1 MNDIVTAEDV
11 YRHFDVEDAKGLDR
25 HLYKETDCGAWG
37 KVSTQNV
44 VEKKTGTWSAE
55 YARGLLGYWHLVK
68 LSGVGDLAGV
78 EPPEDVLRYFWPDVD
93 PLHLQEMLETVL
105 ETPGL
110 VAAPYE
116 AEVEWY
122 VKTGELV
129 VFRVGS
135 IVEGTDEEA
144 LTVSVYLPCSAQDL
158 DDAIEAVEQDVSR
171 IWNSTHG
178 CQECAK
184 RNEEEW
190 PGCAVDPE
198 CPECEGQGTII

>member
-25 HLYKETDCGAWG
+25 SLYKYTDCGAWG
-37 KVSTQNV
+37 KVSTEDV
-44 VEKKTGTWSAE
+44 CVKKSGTWSAE

-68 LSGVGDLAGV
+68 LTGVGDLAGV
-78 EPPEDVLRYFWPDVD
+78 EPPEEVRSYFWPDVD

-105 ETPGL
+105 QTAEPVTT
-110 VAAPYE
+110 YE

-122 VKTGELV
+122 AKTSERV

-135 IVEGTDEEA
+135 IVEGVDEEA
-144 LTVSVYLPCSAQDL
+144 QTIHVYLPCSGEDL
-158 DDAIEAVEQDVSR
+158 DAAVAAVEADVAS
-171 IWNSTHG
+171 IWLSTHG

-198 CPECEGQGTII
+198 CSECKGQGTII